1 MGREYC
7 YRFKSNFIKVK
18 ENNAYA
24 HPLIEKFGFKPVQE
38 EFENE
43 AGLKSYYWNESWAKT
58 IKLDPKSVVAKWL
71 KKNVENIY
79 KKELERES
87 KESEKGPSKWLEEIR
102 NSGYEFD
109 SEGNL
114 IENEAFLSGLE
125 GQLCVMATGEMR
137 GVLYINMSGC
147 VEFYDSKT
155 LISSAFED
163 VMQLERDG
171 AIYKKRL
178 FVDKKSEKHDSKKY
192 N

>member
-7 YRFKSNFIKVK
+7 YKFKSNFIKVK

-24 HPLIEKFGFKPVQE
+24 HPLIEKYGFMPVQE
-38 EFENE
+38 ESEDEGGVKTYF
-43 AGLKSYYWNESWAKT
+43 WNESWAKT
-58 IKLDPKSVVAKWL
+58 IKIDPKSVVAKWL

-79 KKELERES
+79 IKELAVE
-87 KESEKGPSKWLEEIR
+87 KEKGEPSKWLTEIR

-109 SEGNL
+109 EVGNL

-125 GQLCVMATGEMR
+125 GQLCVMVTGEMR
-137 GVLYINMSGC
+137 GVLFINMSGC
-147 VEFYDSKT
+147 VEFYDSNT

-163 VMQLERDG
+163 VMQLERAG

-178 FVDKKSEKHDSKKY
+178 RLEK
-192 N
+192 

>member
-7 YRFKSNFIKVK
+7 YKFKSNFIKVK

-24 HPLIEKFGFKPVQE
+24 HPLIEKYGFKPVQQE
-38 EFENE
+38 YENE
-43 AGLKSYYWNESWAKT
+43 TGLKAYYWAECWAKT
-58 IKLDPKSVVAKWL
+58 IKIDPKSVVAKWL

-79 KKELERES
+79 KAEKKKKEETGE
-87 KESEKGPSKWLEEIR
+87 PSKWYTEIR
-102 NSGYEFD
+102 ESGYDFD
-109 SEGNL
+109 DEGNL
-114 IENEAFLSGLE
+114 IENKAFLSGLE

-155 LISSAFED
+155 LISSAFAD
-163 VMQLERDG
+163 IMRLTKAG

-178 FVDKKSEKHDSKKY
+178 RVEK
-192 N
+192 